1 MGKRERY
8 EPGTF
13 CWADL
18 VTTDPEGAK
27 AFYGG
32 LFGWEADDMPAGD
45 SATYTMLR
53 LDGDYVGGLYEM
65 EPERR
70 ELGIPPHWFSYV
82 SVESADE
89 VAARAGE
96 LGGETYGGAFDVL
109 DAGRMAIVG
118 DPEGAL
124 LAAWEPRDHVG
135 AGRVND
141 VGCMTW
147 NELQTRDPETASAF
161 YARLFGWEIE
171 PIQRGG
177 EIVYATVKNAGRANG
192 GFMPMTEAHGDA
204 PPYWLPY
211 FTVASCDDAT
221 AKVREL
227 GGRTLA
233 GPMDLPDP
241 PPSRIAVV
249 SDPQGAAF
257 AIFEGETDE

>member
-1 MGKRERY
+1 MGKRGRY

-18 VTTDPEGAK
+18 VTTDPAGAK

-96 LGGETYGGAFDVL
+96 LGGATYGGPSTCWTR
-109 DAGRMAIVG
+109 AGWRSSATPRVPCSPRG
-118 DPEGAL
+118 SRGSTRVPAGSTTW
-124 LAAWEPRDHVG
+124 AA
-135 AGRVND
+135 
-141 VGCMTW
+141 
-147 NELQTRDPETASAF
+147 
-161 YARLFGWEIE
+161 
-171 PIQRGG
+171 
-177 EIVYATVKNAGRANG
+177 
-192 GFMPMTEAHGDA
+192 
-204 PPYWLPY
+204 
-211 FTVASCDDAT
+211 
-221 AKVREL
+221 
-227 GGRTLA
+227 
-233 GPMDLPDP
+233 
-241 PPSRIAVV
+241 
-249 SDPQGAAF
+249 
-257 AIFEGETDE
+257 